1 VKLRLLQINF
11 QCIQLRQIHSLSVR
25 ITDFDRELLQK
36 MEIAGRKLFKA
47 CCLFDQKVSPSMW
60 TVCNVSPA
68 HAKLCFE
75 DYTFGLGCNTMEGK
89 EQKHQIISKYAENTT
104 YQNRWPLIF
113 RHEYIQLIFLRE
125 NGFDKKR
132 YTKRIRPYIS
142 PASENTCTECSLSL
156 AEYWISCVLCSS
168 TYYKNVKKMI

>member
-1 VKLRLLQINF
+1 
-11 QCIQLRQIHSLSVR
+11 
-25 ITDFDRELLQK
+25 
-36 MEIAGRKLFKA
+36 
-47 CCLFDQKVSPSMW
+47 
-60 TVCNVSPA
+60 
-68 HAKLCFE
+68 
-75 DYTFGLGCNTMEGK
+75 MEGR

-125 NGFDKKR
+125 NGFDKKT
-132 YTKRIRPYIS
+132 YTKRIRPYIP

-156 AEYWISCVLCSS
+156 AESSISCVLCSS